1 MTYNRRLVFDADE
14 GYEAIILELIGK
26 KDITGIDF
34 NNLIKGLLWNAHKGA
49 RGRPLLISRK
59 FSYVCSDAFDNFN

>member
-1 MTYNRRLVFDADE
+1 MTHNRRLVFDANE

-34 NNLIKGLLWNAHKGA
+34 TNLIKGLLWNAHKGSK
-49 RGRPLLISRK
+49 GRPLLISRK
-59 FSYVCSDAFDNFN
+59 FSYVCADAFDNSN